1 LVWADGG
8 YAGQFLRWLY
18 GPCGGV
24 SKLVKRN
31 ECVEG
36 WQLLPRRW
44 VMERSLSWFKGYWR
58 LNRDDESWPET
69 SEAMIP
75 IAIIHLMLH
84 RLAPRKLA
92 S

>member
-1 LVWADGG
+1 ADGG

-31 ECVEG
+31 ECVEV

-44 VMERSLSWFKGYWR
+44 VVEQSLSWLKGDRR
-58 LNRDDESWPET
+58 LSRDDESWPET
-69 SEAMIP
+69 SETMIQVAM
-75 IAIIHLMLH
+75 IHLMLH
-84 RLAPRKLA
+84 RLTLKTLA